1 MLQHRFLRLIT
12 ISAVYI
18 GISLIPHALYAATP
32 TAEQYRQAI
41 NQQRQQFKRSPLTT
55 SYTLNRA
62 ALRRV
67 QSMARE
73 HYFAHT
79 SPNGVTHTTFLAAGP
94 AKFSRS
100 GEILGRNF
108 LSPTSAIQ
116 AWLASPS
123 HAAQIKSTTYTHIGA
138 AVGTIRIKNK
148 PSTVVVVLFG
158 RAQ

>member
-1 MLQHRFLRLIT
+1 
-12 ISAVYI
+12 
-18 GISLIPHALYAATP
+18 
-32 TAEQYRQAI
+32 
-41 NQQRQQFKRSPLTT
+41 
-55 SYTLNRA
+55 
-62 ALRRV
+62 
-67 QSMARE
+67 MARE